1 VTATFAE
8 VCDEQGLSCPSLN
21 SQMACMVRLPNAH
34 LHPQDPVFD
43 LMYVLTV
50 MHAKKVQSK

>member
-1 VTATFAE
+1 
-8 VCDEQGLSCPSLN
+8 
-21 SQMACMVRLPNAH
+21 MACMVRLPNAH

-43 LMYVLTV
+43 LMYVPTV